1 MSAREKSD
9 LPEVAE
15 KRANKVASAAAEL
28 VERRG
33 GAKENA
39 ELQSTVRTQSR
50 AAVSQAQS
58 RAVRKAIAEAAQNKP
73 KRARSTKNIAVAV
86 EKAIDLIA
94 DYMQSL
100 QDADLR
106 SVLAERLLS
115 IANWKPEPEPPAPA
129 GPEPTPVQKGKKKTA
144 KPLAIDYED
153 IAMRY
158 LPHGYR
164 VEYRKNLSG
173 MHYGHQS

>member
-1 MSAREKSD
+1 
-9 LPEVAE
+9 
-15 KRANKVASAAAEL
+15 
-28 VERRG
+28 
-33 GAKENA
+33 
-39 ELQSTVRTQSR
+39 
-50 AAVSQAQS
+50 
-58 RAVRKAIAEAAQNKP
+58 
-73 KRARSTKNIAVAV
+73 
-86 EKAIDLIA
+86 
-94 DYMQSL
+94 
-100 QDADLR
+100 LR

-153 IAMRY
+153 IAMGY